1 MQVIKGFTAFSVFAV
16 LLSGSYTACIAQSKA
31 SVNGNDSLER
41 VWNHQRSAVK
51 RAPGPAEAATPV
63 KPAFDSVKPASD
75 SVKTAS
81 DSVKTAS
88 PFYSG
93 KSNATK
99 QGSAVGLTAVLR
111 GDTSALKVITAE
123 AKDSWGKISG
133 ETKAAASTLA
143 AEVKEAWDY
152 DKKKL
157 NIGNSRSPA
166 ATPVSK

>member
-1 MQVIKGFTAFSVFAV
+1 MQVIKGFTAFSVFAM

-31 SVNGNDSLER
+31 SVNGDDSLER

-63 KPAFDSVKPASD
+63 KPAFDSVKP
-75 SVKTAS
+75 AS

-152 DKKKL
+152 DKKNL
-157 NIGNSRSPA
+157 NIGNSRLPA

>member
-1 MQVIKGFTAFSVFAV
+1 MQVIKSFTAFSVFAV

-31 SVNGNDSLER
+31 SVNGDDSLER

-81 DSVKTAS
+81 

-99 QGSAVGLTAVLR
+99 QGSAAGLTAVLR